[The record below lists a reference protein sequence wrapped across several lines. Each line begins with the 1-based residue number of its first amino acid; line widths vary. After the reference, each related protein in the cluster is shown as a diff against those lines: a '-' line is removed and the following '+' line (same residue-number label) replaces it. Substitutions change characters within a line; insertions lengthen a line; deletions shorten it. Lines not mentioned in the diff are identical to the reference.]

1 MTPARKKAAKPKA
14 RKATRPAKKAA
25 PKPAKAVRPAEPKP
39 VREKP
44 VKTFP
49 VMSKQKFLKTNPSYV
64 PLMKKLQD
72 RRYEITGQVGN
83 LENDLRD
90 DMADN
95 QNTPGDLADHGSGE
109 LNQHLSVTLMENDRV
124 ELERIDRALARFE
137 DASYG
142 RCDTCQKP
150 IPMLR
155 LRAIPWATRCIACQS
170 RSENG

>member
-1 MTPARKKAAKPKA
+1 MAPAKKKASKKVSKPKA
-14 RKATRPAKKAA
+14 RKSARPAKKSA
-25 PKPAKAVRPAEPKP
+25 PKRTVPKQVRAPQPKP
-39 VREKP
+39 V
-44 VKTFP
+44 P
-49 VMSKQKFLKTNPSYV
+49 VMTKQKFLKLNPSYV

-72 RRYEITGQVGN
+72 RKYEITGQVGN
-83 LENDLRD
+83 LESDLRD
-90 DMADN
+90 DMADS

-109 LNQHLSVTLMENDRV
+109 LNQHLSVTLMENDRI
-124 ELERIDRALARFE
+124 EIERIDRALSRFE

-150 IPMLR
+150 IPMMR